1 MIFPQK
7 EDSRSKAQNGL
18 WALNKFET
26 FFHWG
31 KKSAVLG
38 NPNSMVKTLKKNQRK
53 NQKPK
58 WKIHKIEKK
67 NSKKGK
73 GKSRKLEKKGK

>member
-26 FFHWG
+26 FSE
-31 KKSAVLG
+31 KQ
-38 NPNSMVKTLKKNQRK
+38 KNR
-53 NQKPK
+53 
-58 WKIHKIEKK
+58 
-67 NSKKGK
+67 KKGK
-73 GKSRKLEKKGK
+73 EKVKKSSDNNLFFKIKKAKES

>member
-26 FFHWG
+26 FFHWEKSG
-31 KKSAVLG
+31 IFGLPISWEKLKSKFLFFFKK
-38 NPNSMVKTLKKNQRK
+38 K
-53 NQKPK
+53 
-58 WKIHKIEKK
+58 EKK
-67 NSKKGK
+67 EEGK
-73 GKSRKLEKKGK
+73 I

>member
-26 FFHWG
+26 FFHWEKISSFRKTQFHG
-31 KKSAVLG
+31 KK
-38 NPNSMVKTLKKNQRK
+38 LKKITYK
-53 NQKPK
+53 E
-58 WKIHKIEKK
+58 EKSEAK
-67 NSKKGK
+67 KENS
-73 GKSRKLEKKGK
+73 